1 MNRSKGK
8 KMRRS
13 KNGLDISLHIL
24 DLLLDKPM
32 QKRRKRD
39 LVGSILEVF
48 IKETTGRKR
57 DLASLLD
64 FLVEIMRLMVDA
76 SKNKRDLMEFVELL
90 IKVAAE
96 LF

>member
-8 KMRRS
+8 KMRGS

-64 FLVEIMRLMVDA
+64 FLVEIMSLMVDA